1 MNKPPT
7 RKLREKHCSR
17 ELMNKY
23 STRKLRENCE
33 KHCSRELM
41 NKLQETCEK
50 TL

>member
-17 ELMNKY
+17 ELMNKPP
-23 STRKLRENCE
+23 TRKLRE

-41 NKLQETCEK
+41 NKILQENCEK
-50 TL
+50 AL